1 MTEVERL
8 ERQVRLLAA
17 SIHNRRY
24 RDVERALGV
33 RGAAALYVGKG
44 EIALSVD
51 EKKEIDAL
59 VLAVRREGS

>member
-17 SIHNRRY
+17 FIHNRRY

-33 RGAAALYVGKG
+33 RGAVALYGGKG